1 MRRSGT
7 GTHVATQKAADHRS
21 VRQRCV
27 DALAKAC
34 LDMRPATQL
43 NSIGYLSDFREAL
56 VEGVSPSAFVDDLQ
70 GGAGQE
76 LQSKFL
82 APHSSSALAVNSF
95 GWFAGKDGQVALGD
109 HKHLSLVGFEQKFPT
124 GLASAQPPNLDVVLD
139 GEGALVAVESKC
151 LEYLSPKVPIFSTR
165 YRDEISDERCDGPW
179 YKEMLRILDGRDHGY
194 RHLDVAQLIKHAL
207 GLSYRQ
213 SRNVVLVYLWWEP
226 SNADEFPIFC
236 AHREEISRLS
246 MRVKGGD
253 VVFHHMSYD
262 ELWSQWHGS
271 SESALRTHANLLQK
285 RYLREI

>member
-1 MRRSGT
+1 
-7 GTHVATQKAADHRS
+7 
-21 VRQRCV
+21 
-27 DALAKAC
+27 
-34 LDMRPATQL
+34 MRPGIQL

-56 VEGVSPSAFVDDLQ
+56 VEGVSPSSFVDDLRA
-70 GGAGQE
+70 GAGQE

-95 GWFAGKDGQVALGD
+95 GWFAGKERQVALGD
-109 HKHLSLVGFEQKFPT
+109 HKHLSLVGFERKFPT

-139 GEGALVAVESKC
+139 GEGTLVAVESKC
-151 LEYLSPKVPIFSTR
+151 LEYLSPKVPKFSTR
-165 YRDEISDERCDGPW
+165 YRDDISDERRDGPW
-179 YKEMLRILDGRDHGY
+179 YKEMVRILDEVEHGY

-246 MRVKGGD
+246 HRVEGGD
-253 VVFHHMSYD
+253 ISFHAMPYN
-262 ELWSQWHGS
+262 ELWAHWDGS
-271 SESALRTHANLLQK
+271 DKAELRIHANLLQK
-285 RYLREI
+285 RYYCEI